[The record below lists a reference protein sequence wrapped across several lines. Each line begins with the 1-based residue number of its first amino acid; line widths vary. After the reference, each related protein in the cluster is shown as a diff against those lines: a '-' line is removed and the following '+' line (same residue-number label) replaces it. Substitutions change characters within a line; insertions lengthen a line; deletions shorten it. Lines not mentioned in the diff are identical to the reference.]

1 MRAIA
6 DALGMSHDAYLD
18 MVAEV
23 LDADAELLARDGAEA
38 EEGRR
43 VQQVLAM
50 TALSHVRR
58 FNPRSF
64 YALQR
69 LGVLR
74 DPPPELSADQLAAF
88 TDPAHP
94 TRISA
99 SPGPFVFL
107 HEPTRPG
114 EGQAF
119 SVLVFLLDAN
129 RAVRDAAVR
138 FFLGAPQEAD
148 SWLSPRSHAAA
159 GIENPRLRAR
169 KMLAGINGRAAW
181 RSSRF
186 CERPRTFML
195 LGSASAR
202 SDTAGSR

>member
-1 MRAIA
+1 
-6 DALGMSHDAYLD
+6 
-18 MVAEV
+18 
-23 LDADAELLARDGAEA
+23 AEA

-148 SWLSPRSHAAA
+148 SWLSPRSHAALA
-159 GIENPRLRAR
+159 EYGQAVRSEEEARWLPASRRLYEILEEDFLLN
-169 KMLAGINGRAAW
+169 LAGFRQARQARLVKEQNEFW
-181 RSSRF
+181 RKIL
-186 CERPRTFML
+186 RPGLSLF
-195 LGSASAR
+195 ASVPPDWYVLPEPA
-202 SDTAGSR
+202 